1 MTVGSKPENGE
12 PNNAAK
18 SDHIGQN
25 AHRLYHVAYH
35 QANNLSVASWIWPR
49 RAR

>member
-25 AHRLYHVAYH
+25 AQSHYFK
-35 QANNLSVASWIWPR
+35 SG
-49 RAR
+49 RARDLLHENRPGPSRRQR